1 MHINYSFILF
11 IYYFKHI
18 SIHTWIVLA
27 IKIEA
32 LKLISNDPRIIEL
45 KNCRAQTSSN
55 PEIWMI

>member
-1 MHINYSFILF
+1 MSHCLYI
-11 IYYFKHI
+11 I
-18 SIHTWIVLA
+18 SNIFHTWIVLA

-55 PEIWMI
+55 PEIWMM